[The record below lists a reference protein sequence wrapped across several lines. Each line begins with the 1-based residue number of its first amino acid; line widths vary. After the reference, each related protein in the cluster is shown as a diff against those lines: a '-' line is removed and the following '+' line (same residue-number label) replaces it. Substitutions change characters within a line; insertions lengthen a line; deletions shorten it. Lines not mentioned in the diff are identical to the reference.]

1 MFPIKTMKT
10 SRAYIT
16 FVLMLPVLLAGSF
29 AHAGSDQAPEK
40 RPQLHQYDNPDQFIT
55 DVLAWERRQRQQKNQ
70 TTQKENDGPD
80 STDWHDITGPE
91 TLEGAL
97 RKARGYTP
105 PDYEAQYRF
114 NRTTHLSFPLPR
126 LEGEQMSGQAIT
138 GGLRDQALDQ
148 RSLEPLPEMR
158 MILEEADDEDVL
170 TVPDNRSFLPVR
182 TGTRQ
187 QTVQVNAR

>member
-1 MFPIKTMKT
+1 MRQHSSLKILT
-10 SRAYIT
+10 
-16 FVLMLPVLLAGSF
+16 VLTLLASSTGIADSPTPRD
-29 AHAGSDQAPEK
+29 ASQ
-40 RPQLHQYDNPDQFIT
+40 RPQLENYENPDKFVQEL
-55 DVLAWERRQRQQKNQ
+55 LAWERQQRQSDNNSARTDRPSKQR
-70 TTQKENDGPD
+70 
-80 STDWHDITGPE
+80 DWHDITGPE

-97 RKARGYTP
+97 RRARGYTP

-148 RSLEPLPEMR
+148 RSLDPLPEMR
-158 MILEEADDEDVL
+158 VILEEAGDEDEL
-170 TVPDNRSFLPVR
+170 TVPDRRSFLPVR